1 MEIDETGIGLP
12 LRCDSLYL
20 IVVRSFAESH
30 KVLKVFLCTYIVA
43 GEYIYSPKTPQEN
56 ILC

>member
-12 LRCDSLYL
+12 LRGDSLYL

-43 GEYIYSPKTPQEN
+43 W
-56 ILC
+56 